1 METRR
6 GTQFPKAT
14 KAEKSAR
21 WPVVML
27 HFRVA
32 PTGRGTWVKI
42 VCTFG
47 EGEDFW
53 GSAEGSARQILFT
66 FKAFLPNAALMSFC

>member
-1 METRR
+1 M
-6 GTQFPKAT
+6 
-14 KAEKSAR
+14 
-21 WPVVML
+21 V

-47 EGEDFW
+47 EGEHFW